1 MSIVA
6 QERTNIAPTKIPWDL
21 IRALI
26 TEMYGGKVDDETDF
40 KVLSDLVNKI
50 MTVAAFDDDHKLVD
64 GVGEEGTLEADGGLR
79 VPGGTQLADFME
91 WINSLPERE
100 PPTYLGLPANAE
112 KILLVGHGEKTI
124 RNLAKI
130 TELLDEGE
138 QLMAEV

>member
-6 QERTNIAPTKIPWDL
+6 QERTNLAPSKIPWNL

-40 KVLSDLVNKI
+40 KVLSDLVDKT

-64 GVGEEGTLEADGGLR
+64 GVGEEGALEADGGLLM
-79 VPGGTQLADFME
+79 PGGTQFADFME
-91 WINSLPERE
+91 WINGLPERE
-100 PPTYLGLPANAE
+100 PPTYLGLPTNAE

-124 RNLAKI
+124 KNLAKI